1 MHSLEQ
7 RNGQLQYTGS
17 LPQPASHSSHNASS
31 SWSEN
36 TMHQYINANSGVQQS
51 QSANISFLNG
61 VSANGQMPNQ
71 QCTEGLHLE
80 TNLWNNNLKGC
91 NRMLSGNPTNTSN
104 SFPSPTSGP
113 QIQTLQY
120 SNSNYANQSLASYS
134 SPTTTFHH
142 WNQTAAVNEA
152 STSRIQDA
160 SHLQQNQSSHSYH
173 QPSNGYVTPYATSAP
188 SLPYQQM
195 VKPGSLTSAASENV
209 QTYQVAHYNSALQSS
224 SITLVQNFPNTS
236 ENSQQARTQPNSSFY
251 NLEGPTNSRN
261 TNVNNQYTQNPSPKK
276 SIKHPIDY
284 KAQQQLPPSYES
296 HCFSN
301 TSRQSN
307 QTMQPVTSA
316 GSRSCN
322 LSATQPL
329 SLHSVQTLPQGAMPR
344 GPLTVNPLQ
353 QNALPV
359 GFTMNTAA
367 GVKEREKPVDVSLPG
382 NNMVSKRCPAG
393 FQNEGPSEKSSV
405 RINKVDAFLKQH
417 PYLINILGYS
427 PTVRPAE
434 DSARPMPAHSVTRA
448 VAVVPPL
455 SQEDGHASS
464 YTPTCNPKNITDI
477 IPEVEKEV
485 AFVEESNVDQ
495 EDPNPVTVNN
505 TAASDG
511 AVVTISVSESPSS
524 SQGSEQDGL
533 GPPTLKC
540 SDILPSQTRPEEQ
553 NEVPTPPSP
562 PVLELS
568 SIPTVTW
575 TMDSLDNLLLET
587 EKAQV
592 KPREDPKHSVIDQIL
607 NTFWNSDIETCHKCY
622 KELMESKHI
631 TYVAFVCKRIPK
643 HCVIL
648 SQIHPA
654 YKENLKQY
662 HVLKNDEVYSEQ
674 LYKSLWLNVNDQ
686 LDDIDKEFGFPWT
699 LMQHHYVHETCS
711 QINTTDKNSEL
722 LAPEVQNNVSSQLA
736 SESVDLTDDDEEASP
751 VASPSS
757 EDTSD
762 SKYSFKLDV
771 LPPEE
776 ARAIYEK
783 VQNLVN
789 QNLDFE
795 DVMKVRGSLQPKIS
809 NDLDG
814 AAESNMK
821 NKPEQIQ
828 VICCFAKFIE
838 MHSPVA
844 SSSLRCTCKE
854 KQSCNESVVKP
865 DLENSSENTDNEPIT
880 LSSPE
885 HCFKIDK
892 IIDLTNVDED
902 LYSNSDQASEM
913 TDNSWLNIVSSSDV
927 ENTDFIPEEPESVS
941 ENVNLAIAITQS
953 EDETLKGEVK
963 STEATQS
970 ASSASSSTQNE
981 PMELHSSET
990 EDILQMSEH
999 EENCEQA
1006 EEAESCLENEGQ
1018 TQITNPTLSSLH
1030 VREKTNEERQ
1040 KQQSSLDPF
1049 SPDLSTPKKP
1059 VSIATQSEHKELPI
1073 SETEDDLQMLDHV
1086 ENCEQASEEAESCLE
1101 NEGQTQI
1108 TSPTSSSLHVRK
1120 KTNEE
1125 RQSSLDP
1132 FLPDLSTQRKANFQL
1147 PPQSVLPHL
1156 NTRNFPCQT
1165 KKRTVYKT
1173 AEEAESCL
1181 ENERQTQIT
1190 NPASF
1195 SLREKVRE
1203 KTNEVGQKRQSRLD
1217 KFFPGL
1223 STPKKPKLPTSPLLL
1238 DVPEPQPEA
1247 SEIKTMRLALFGS
1260 KTRRNSVFSRNK
1272 TLISSSTKLEPPEI
1286 LSFKLDTSTKKP
1298 TQSGFTGNYTVK
1310 QYLYQKWLNS
1320 MPTLNGSVKNG
1331 CKNKLKRQNV
1341 SGYTKDSKVDSIS
1354 DRKHKCSLS
1363 LKKRRKRGRYGVR
1376 VCQPANQDLDKKQYR
1391 DVPITSLK
1399 ENIVL
1404 KLNGLPNTFDFKN
1417 GSNGVMEIP
1426 GLESGY
1432 VLAPHP
1438 VPVPED
1444 LCAQFHRASKGDIIT
1459 ARVVENWSKL
1469 TIMPETCVAPIRIW
1483 KLLPYPEN
1491 SSHLNDH
1498 TYHLSQ

>member
-1 MHSLEQ
+1 MHSFE
-7 RNGQLQYTGS
+7 RINGQLEYTGY

-31 SWSEN
+31 SWSAN
-36 TMHQYINANSGVQQS
+36 TMHQYMSANSGIQQP
-51 QSANISFLNG
+51 QSANISFHNV
-61 VSANGQMPNQ
+61 VSANGQMPNW
-71 QCTEGLHLE
+71 QCTEGLHMSANFL
-80 TNLWNNNLKGC
+80 NDNLKGC
-91 NRMLSGNPTNTSN
+91 NRIPSGNPTNTSN
-104 SFPSPTSGP
+104 YFPSPTCGP
-113 QIQTLQY
+113 QILTLQY
-120 SNSNYANQSLASYS
+120 SHSNYANQSLASYS

-142 WNQTAAVNEA
+142 WNQTAAGNEVP
-152 STSRIQDA
+152 TSRIQDA

-195 VKPGSLTSAASENV
+195 VNPFSSTSAASQNV

-224 SITLVQNFPNTS
+224 SITLVQNFPNIS
-236 ENSQQARTQPNSSFY
+236 ENSQQARTQPNSSYY

-261 TNVNNQYTQNPSPKK
+261 TNVNNQYTQNPSLRK

-284 KAQQQLPPSYES
+284 EAHQQPPPSYES
-296 HCFSN
+296 HYLSN
-301 TSRQSN
+301 KSRQSN

-329 SLHSVQTLPQGAMPR
+329 SLHSVQTLPQGVMPR

-353 QNALPV
+353 QNTLPV
-359 GFTMNTAA
+359 GFTMNTTA

-405 RINKVDAFLKQH
+405 RINKVDAFIKQC
-417 PYLINILGYS
+417 PRLIKMLGYS
-427 PTVRPAE
+427 PNVQPAE
-434 DSARPMPAHSVTRA
+434 DSARPVPAHAATRA

-455 SQEDGHASS
+455 SQEDGRAFS
-464 YTPTCNPKNITDI
+464 YTPTCNPKNITDKEHI
-477 IPEVEKEV
+477 TPEVEKEV

-505 TAASDG
+505 TAANDG
-511 AVVTISVSESPSS
+511 AVVTISVSERPSS
-524 SQGSEQDGL
+524 SQSSEQDGL
-533 GPPTLKC
+533 GPTTLKC
-540 SDILPSQTRPEEQ
+540 SDILPSQTLPEEQ
-553 NEVPTPPSP
+553 NEETTPPSP

-575 TMDSLDNLLLET
+575 TMDSLNSLLLET

-592 KPREDPKHSVIDQIL
+592 KPRENPKRSVINQIL
-607 NTFWNSDIETCHKCY
+607 NTFWNSDIKKFY
-622 KELMESKHI
+622 KSYMDLVESK
-631 TYVAFVCKRIPK
+631 YVSHVEVVCKRIPK
-643 HCVIL
+643 DRVIL

-662 HVLKNDEVYSEQ
+662 HVLKDDDVYSEQ

-711 QINTTDKNSEL
+711 QINKADDISEL
-722 LAPEVQNNVSSQLA
+722 LAPEVQNKVSLHLA

-751 VASPSS
+751 VACPPS
-757 EDTSD
+757 EDTSCD
-762 SKYSFKLDV
+762 SNYSFKLDV

-783 VQNLVN
+783 VQNPVN

-821 NKPEQIQ
+821 NEPEQIQ

-844 SSSLRCTCKE
+844 SSSLRCMCKE

-892 IIDLTNVDED
+892 IIDLTNVDDD
-902 LYSNSDQASEM
+902 LYSHSDQASEM

-927 ENTDFIPEEPESVS
+927 ENTDCIPTEPESVS

-981 PMELHSSET
+981 PIELHSSET
-990 EDILQMSEH
+990 EDDLQMSEH

-1006 EEAESCLENEGQ
+1006 DKAESCLENEGQ

-1030 VREKTNEERQ
+1030 
-1040 KQQSSLDPF
+1040 
-1049 SPDLSTPKKP
+1049 
-1059 VSIATQSEHKELPI
+1059 
-1073 SETEDDLQMLDHV
+1073 
-1086 ENCEQASEEAESCLE
+1086 
-1101 NEGQTQI
+1101 
-1108 TSPTSSSLHVRK
+1108 
-1120 KTNEE
+1120 
-1125 RQSSLDP
+1125 
-1132 FLPDLSTQRKANFQL
+1132 
-1147 PPQSVLPHL
+1147 
-1156 NTRNFPCQT
+1156 
-1165 KKRTVYKT
+1165 
-1173 AEEAESCL
+1173 
-1181 ENERQTQIT
+1181 
-1190 NPASF
+1190 
-1195 SLREKVRE
+1195 
-1203 KTNEVGQKRQSRLD
+1203 
-1217 KFFPGL
+1217 
-1223 STPKKPKLPTSPLLL
+1223 KPKLPTCPVLF
-1238 DVPEPQPEA
+1238 DNPDAFPVA
-1247 SEIKTMRLALFGS
+1247 SEIKTGRLALFGS
-1260 KTRRNSVFSRNK
+1260 KERINVALSGTK
-1272 TLISSSTKLEPPEI
+1272 SSTCGFSNLEPPEI
-1286 LSFKLDTSTKKP
+1286 LSFKLDPSTKKP

-1331 CKNKLKRQNV
+1331 HKNKLKRQKRLHV
-1341 SGYTKDSKVDSIS
+1341 SGSIEDSKEEQHSVSVK
-1354 DRKHKCSLS
+1354 KHKGSLS
-1363 LKKRRKRGRYGVR
+1363 LKKRRKRERYGVTL
-1376 VCQPANQDLDKKQYR
+1376 CQPANQDLDKKQDR
-1391 DVPITSLK
+1391 DVPTTPLK

-1404 KLNGLPNTFDFKN
+1404 KFSVLPNTFDFKS
-1417 GSNGVMEIP
+1417 GSNRVMEAP
-1426 GLESGY
+1426 GAES
-1432 VLAPHP
+1432 
-1438 VPVPED
+1438 D
-1444 LCAQFHRASKGDIIT
+1444 
-1459 ARVVENWSKL
+1459 
-1469 TIMPETCVAPIRIW
+1469 ET
-1483 KLLPYPEN
+1483 
-1491 SSHLNDH
+1491 
-1498 TYHLSQ
+1498 

>member
-1 MHSLEQ
+1 MHSFE
-7 RNGQLQYTGS
+7 RINGQLEYTGY
-17 LPQPASHSSHNASS
+17 LPPPASRSSHNASS
-31 SWSEN
+31 SWSAN
-36 TMHQYINANSGVQQS
+36 TMHQYMSANSGIQQP
-51 QSANISFLNG
+51 QSANISIHNV
-61 VSANGQMPNQ
+61 VSANGQMPNW
-71 QCTEGLHLE
+71 QCTEGLHMSANFL
-80 TNLWNNNLKGC
+80 NNNLKGC
-91 NRMLSGNPTNTSN
+91 NRIPSGNPTNTSN
-104 SFPSPTSGP
+104 YFPSPTCGP
-113 QIQTLQY
+113 QILTLQY
-120 SNSNYANQSLASYS
+120 SHSNYANQSLASYS
-134 SPTTTFHH
+134 CPNTTFHH
-142 WNQTAAVNEA
+142 WNQTAAGNEAPTSRINNSSNLQQNQSSHILHQPSTRYVTPYATSAFHNWNQTAAVNEA
-152 STSRIQDA
+152 PTSRIQDA

-173 QPSNGYVTPYATSAP
+173 QPSNGYVTPCATSAP

-195 VKPGSLTSAASENV
+195 VKPGSLTSAASQNV

-236 ENSQQARTQPNSSFY
+236 ENSQQARTQPNSSY
-251 NLEGPTNSRN
+251 YTLEGPTNSRN
-261 TNVNNQYTQNPSPKK
+261 TNVNTQYTQNPSSRKF
-276 SIKHPIDY
+276 IKHPIDY
-284 KAQQQLPPSYES
+284 KAQQQLLPSYES

-301 TSRQSN
+301 KSRQFN

-344 GPLTVNPLQ
+344 GTLTVNPLQ
-353 QNALPV
+353 QNTLPV

-367 GVKEREKPVDVSLPG
+367 GVKEREKPVDVSVPG
-382 NNMVSKRCPAG
+382 NDMVSKCCPAG

-405 RINKVDAFLKQH
+405 RINKVDAFMKRC
-417 PYLINILGYS
+417 PNLIKILGYS
-427 PTVRPAE
+427 PNVQPAE
-434 DSARPMPAHSVTRA
+434 DSAPPVPAHSATRA

-455 SQEDGHASS
+455 SQEDRRASS
-464 YTPTCNPKNITDI
+464 YTPTCDSKNITDNERI
-477 IPEVEKEV
+477 TPEVEKEV
-485 AFVEESNVDQ
+485 AFVEKSNVDQ

-505 TAASDG
+505 TAAGDG
-511 AVVTISVSESPSS
+511 AVVTVSVSERPSF

-553 NEVPTPPSP
+553 NEVTKPPSP

-592 KPREDPKHSVIDQIL
+592 KPREDAKHSVIDQIL
-607 NTFWNSDIETCHKCY
+607 NTFWNLDIKTLDKKY
-622 KELMESKHI
+622 MDFVGSKYASRVELVCKHI
-631 TYVAFVCKRIPK
+631 PK
-643 HCVIL
+643 QRVIL

-662 HVLKNDEVYSEQ
+662 HVLKDDEVYSEQ

-711 QINTTDKNSEL
+711 QMNTADDISEL
-722 LAPEVQNNVSSQLA
+722 VAHEVQNKVSSHLVSA
-736 SESVDLTDDDEEASP
+736 SVDLTDDDEEASP

-757 EDTSD
+757 EDTSCD
-762 SKYSFKLDV
+762 SNYSFKLDV

-783 VQNLVN
+783 VQNPVH

-821 NKPEQIQ
+821 NKLEQIQ

-892 IIDLTNVDED
+892 IIDLTNVDDD

-941 ENVNLAIAITQS
+941 ENVNPAIAITQS

-990 EDILQMSEH
+990 EDTLQMSEH

-1018 TQITNPTLSSLH
+1018 TQITNPTSSSLH

-1040 KQQSSLDPF
+1040 KKQSSLDPF
-1049 SPDLSTPKKP
+1049 SPD
-1059 VSIATQSEHKELPI
+1059 
-1073 SETEDDLQMLDHV
+1073 
-1086 ENCEQASEEAESCLE
+1086 
-1101 NEGQTQI
+1101 
-1108 TSPTSSSLHVRK
+1108 
-1120 KTNEE
+1120 
-1125 RQSSLDP
+1125 
-1132 FLPDLSTQRKANFQL
+1132 
-1147 PPQSVLPHL
+1147 
-1156 NTRNFPCQT
+1156 
-1165 KKRTVYKT
+1165 
-1173 AEEAESCL
+1173 
-1181 ENERQTQIT
+1181 
-1190 NPASF
+1190 
-1195 SLREKVRE
+1195 
-1203 KTNEVGQKRQSRLD
+1203 
-1217 KFFPGL
+1217 L

-1238 DVPEPQPEA
+1238 DVLKA
-1247 SEIKTMRLALFGS
+1247 SETKTVKLALFGS
-1260 KTRRNSVFSRNK
+1260 RKRKNGVLFKNQMSPTS
-1272 TLISSSTKLEPPEI
+1272 TGGSSNLEPPEI
-1286 LSFKLDTSTKKP
+1286 LSFKLDTSTRKP
-1298 TQSGFTGNYTVK
+1298 TESGLTGNNTVK
-1310 QYLYQKWLNS
+1310 QGLYQGWWNS

-1331 CKNKLKRQNV
+1331 RKNKLKRQKRLHV
-1341 SGYTKDSKVDSIS
+1341 SGSTEDSKEKQRSVSVK
-1354 DRKHKCSLS
+1354 KHKGSLS
-1363 LKKRRKRGRYGVR
+1363 LKKRKRERYGVTL
-1376 VCQPANQDLDKKQYR
+1376 CQPANKDLDKKQDR
-1391 DVPITSLK
+1391 DVPTTPLK

-1404 KLNGLPNTFDFKN
+1404 KFSVLPNTFDFKS
-1417 GSNGVMEIP
+1417 GSNRVMEAP
-1426 GLESGY
+1426 GPESDETKLEEEKDQSPG
-1432 VLAPHP
+1432 PTKHP
-1438 VPVPED
+1438 
-1444 LCAQFHRASKGDIIT
+1444 KGIWYSSP
-1459 ARVVENWSKL
+1459 AKL
-1469 TIMPETCVAPIRIW
+1469 YRPLRPPKNGGLFNEYQKKHKEKTR
-1483 KLLPYPEN
+1483 
-1491 SSHLNDH
+1491 SSSNE
-1498 TYHLSQ
+1498 